1 MRHSAGVDAMTYSE
15 ADVPLRAPRLLHLSA
30 NVVASHST
38 ALLSRKTNE
47 PTAGPSTSPIHLP
60 LPASTAVF
68 NALREEWVRT
78 GVTPTAALEQF
89 TDGSRLPLDS
99 LPLAKAHLSDR
110 LLANLV
116 AAHRSRLTSL
126 DISDAQV
133 WCTASCSC
141 TTFCFTC
148 VSEYNGQFVS

>member
-1 MRHSAGVDAMTYSE
+1 MHVLCFIRWNSCHVSATFFHSSYPILISPILRSYVHRFFIFALDLKYICSVDAMTYSE

-78 GVTPTAALEQF
+78 V
-89 TDGSRLPLDS
+89 SRQDNIYNS
-99 LPLAKAHLSDR
+99 FVDRSETSDHLG
-110 LLANLV
+110 LL
-116 AAHRSRLTSL
+116 SS
-126 DISDAQV
+126 
-133 WCTASCSC
+133 
-141 TTFCFTC
+141 
-148 VSEYNGQFVS
+148 

>member
-1 MRHSAGVDAMTYSE
+1 MCFA
-15 ADVPLRAPRLLHLSA
+15 
-30 NVVASHST
+30 
-38 ALLSRKTNE
+38 ALICD
-47 PTAGPSTSPIHLP
+47 PTMK
-60 LPASTAVF
+60 F
-68 NALREEWVRT
+68 

-148 VSEYNGQFVS
+148 VSEYNGVINSLYSHKISL